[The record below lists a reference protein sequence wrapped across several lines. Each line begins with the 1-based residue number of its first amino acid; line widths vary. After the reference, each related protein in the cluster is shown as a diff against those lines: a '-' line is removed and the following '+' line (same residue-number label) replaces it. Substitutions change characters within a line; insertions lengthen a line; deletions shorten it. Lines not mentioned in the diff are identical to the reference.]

1 MDSTAQQNASAID
14 FFSSTLACIGSA
26 MILAKKDSV
35 GNVQKALAKHY
46 YKPNKLKPAIIP
58 CVTTEGAGLTEF

>member
-1 MDSTAQQNASAID
+1 
-14 FFSSTLACIGSA
+14 